1 MSNFSSLNNYLLPTS
16 LLLEL
21 LEVYKLIGTNI
32 NIEKTLDKKSV
43 HQERKAFETD
53 CFKLVS
59 YLNLNVSNERI
70 RLIITKDSLPK
81 NKEEKMVTSCKQVIK
96 SIRELPF
103 EENLSINSSDIL
115 DYLKQIYGNNIKFNA
130 DDFKIHGNLK
140 RSVRFEFN
148 KVFDEYNEAYNL
160 KKYEPI
166 ILGCILI
173 MEMYNIKPYSE
184 YNNLAIMLTY
194 YYLLNRCG
202 IKCFKYISFIELY
215 LKNEENILSSIAN
228 GSVNYDQGLIYFT
241 NFVKLTLDLIKQA
254 YAKIDEIIINN
265 RFLDRAF
272 KSDYLEQTIIYEM
285 PNIFS
290 KEDIIKIYPEV
301 SQSTIMRCL
310 SKLHKMNYIMP
321 LGTGRSAKWKKLI
334 DPNNLN
340 YAIGANNENQD

>member
-1 MSNFSSLNNYLLPTS
+1 MSNFESLNNYLLPTP

-21 LEVYKLIGTNI
+21 LDVYKLIGTNT
-32 NIEKTLDKKSV
+32 NIEKTLDKKAI
-43 HQERKAFETD
+43 HLERKAFETD
-53 CFKLVS
+53 CFKLVEF
-59 YLNLNVSNERI
+59 LKLDVSINRI

-81 NKEEKMVTSCKQVIK
+81 NKEEKMICACKQVLK
-96 SIRELPF
+96 SIRELPYQ
-103 EENLSINSSDIL
+103 ENLSVNSSDIL
-115 DYLKQIYGNNIKFNA
+115 DYLKHIYGNNIKFNA
-130 DDFKIHGNLK
+130 EDFKIHGSNK
-140 RSVRFEFN
+140 RSIRFEFN

-184 YNNLAIMLTY
+184 YNNLAILLTY
-194 YYLLNRCG
+194 YYILNRCG
-202 IKCFKYISFIELY
+202 IKCFKYTSFLDLY
-215 LKNEENILSSIAN
+215 LKNEDKIINTIAN
-228 GSVNYDQGLIYFT
+228 GSINYDQGTLYFS
-241 NFVKLTLDLIKQA
+241 NFVKLTLDLIKSA
-254 YAKIDEIIINN
+254 YQEIDEIIVNN

-272 KSDYLEQTIIYEM
+272 KSDYLEQTIIYDL

-290 KEDIIKIYPEV
+290 KEDIIAVYPEI
-301 SQSTIMRCL
+301 SPSTIMRCL

-340 YAIGANNENQD
+340 YAIGVKNENQN